1 MMMRSRSSVF
11 AIILLSICMLIVP
24 ISALTGGPDT
34 FGYRFIDS
42 NSGGPAINWIDIST
56 SGTPILLGQDD
67 AVSANI
73 PLNFHFNYY
82 GVDNTQIAISN
93 NGLAFPG
100 SGSGSGEYVNEP
112 IATSSV
118 HGFIAPYWDDLV
130 TVNTGS
136 GIYYQTLGTAPNRM
150 FVVEWKNNDHF
161 GSTSPNDNGIT
172 FEAIL
177 YEGSNNIKF
186 QYLTVYFGDSEYPGN
201 DYGGSATVGIKS
213 PGTDGLQYS
222 YNQPIINPNLAI
234 LFQFPAGTTPSV
246 RGVPEFPS
254 PFLPAVTIIG
264 FLGAVLFIQRTREH

>member
-1 MMMRSRSSVF
+1 
-11 AIILLSICMLIVP
+11 MLIVP

-42 NSGGPAINWIDIST
+42 NSGGPAYSWIEI
-56 SGTPILLGQDD
+56 SGTGTQSSALVSSDD
-67 AVSANI
+67 NVATNI

-100 SGSGSGEYVNEP
+100 SGSGSWAYDNEP

-130 TVNTGS
+130 TTNTGS
-136 GIYYQTLGTAPNRM
+136 GIYYQTLGTAPNRY
-150 FVVEWKNNDHF
+150 FVVEWKNNAHCCSSD
-161 GSTSPNDNGIT
+161 GGIT

-177 YEGSNNIKF
+177 YEGSNNIIF
-186 QYLTVYFGDSEYPGN
+186 QYHDVSFGSEDTDNNGA
-201 DYGGSATVGIKS
+201 SATVGIKS
-213 PGTDGLQYS
+213 LGTDGLQYS
-222 YNQPIINPNLAI
+222 FNNAVITQNLAI
-234 LFQFPAGTTPSV
+234 LFQFPSGPTA
-246 RGVPEFPS
+246 RVPEFPS

-264 FLGAVLFIQRTREH
+264 FLGAVLLIQRTREH